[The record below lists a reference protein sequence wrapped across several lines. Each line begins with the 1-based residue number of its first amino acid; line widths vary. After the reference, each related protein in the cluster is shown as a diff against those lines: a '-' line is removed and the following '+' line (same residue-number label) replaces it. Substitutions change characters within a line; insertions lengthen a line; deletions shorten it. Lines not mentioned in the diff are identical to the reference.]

1 MELDGATGEGFYVK
15 RLAGESILSFR
26 EDFEQLEKT
35 GEVQIADALDMMAKL
50 IILSACDAH
59 GNCLFTQEDFSF
71 IRAKNMNL
79 LVHIC
84 NIAMP
89 LSGMVLTGLDVGV
102 AVDLKKRP
110 TLLFYYRLANQLG
123 KSVEEIKALPAS
135 EIAGWVEYVNIFG
148 WDDDRADWRI
158 AQLDELTNQVA
169 KGQVRKYGLMEI
181 LHV

>member
-1 MELDGATGEGFYVK
+1 MAKGKAKTPVVIKRDKFVLPTVEWVELDGATGEGFYVK
-15 RLAGESILSFR
+15 ELAGDFILSFR
-26 EDFEQLEKT
+26 EDFERLEKT
-35 GEVQIADALDMMAKL
+35 GEVQIADALDMMAKF

-102 AVDLKKRP
+102 AVNLKNDPPFSSTTDLQ
-110 TLLFYYRLANQLG
+110 TN
-123 KSVEEIKALPAS
+123 S
-135 EIAGWVEYVNIFG
+135 EN
-148 WDDDRADWRI
+148 
-158 AQLDELTNQVA
+158 L
-169 KGQVRKYGLMEI
+169 
-181 LHV
+181 